1 MILWIAVLS
10 AVLAGVAALFAL
22 LTIIQSGGRKPG
34 NEVTAEQ
41 VSQLLRNESDWIRQA
56 GDEHASA
63 LRQELGES
71 LKMRV

>member
-22 LTIIQSGGRKPG
+22 LTFIRSGRRKPG

-41 VSQLLRNESDWIRQA
+41 
-56 GDEHASA
+56 GSA
-63 LRQELGES
+63 APPE
-71 LKMRV
+71 